1 MTQKTLVIDLDRCIG
16 CHACEAA
23 CKLENSVPMG
33 VYYNKVLTIGPV
45 GKYPDMKQ
53 RRALREGLSDRRL
66 L

>member
-16 CHACEAA
+16 CLACEAA

-45 GKYPDMKQ
+45 AVSYTHLTLPTK
-53 RRALREGLSDRRL
+53 LEV
-66 L
+66 